1 MKSKIEF
8 IIIAAVILL
17 GLGGVTAFLLLT
29 SPAEEYEDA
38 ADEETVVESSLIY
51 DKDPADIETLEITNE
66 YGSYTIN
73 RVSSGDYSMWTIVD
87 YILAPISD
95 TFINTAL
102 NGAGTLTAQ
111 KTVMENAEDMS
122 IYGLDEPSA
131 EYTVTFDDSAKT
143 TYTVKIGD
151 KVPASSVYSYMSIG
165 DEKTVYTVKDSDVSF
180 ANANSRD
187 CVNKVVF
194 TQKTAE
200 DENDTTDYSLVNKL
214 TISRKDLDYD
224 IVIDY
229 DTRLDDENI
238 MVSNSS
244 NYRMSEP
251 VVLDINPDKGSDVM
265 SGMFGLTASD
275 FAAIRPEE
283 DDLAQYGLDDP
294 QLVVTA
300 DTKSGEFTL
309 KIGNKA
315 ENGGYYGMACDINMV
330 YIFDESTLPWL
341 TVMPLDITT
350 TMITSHYIYGIDSI
364 SIKTDGVD
372 TKFDIK
378 GSGADDFAVE
388 SDGKELDAD
397 AFKTLYQ
404 FILRAPSEQLYFDEV
419 SGTPAATIEILAEDG
434 DDIIEFYNIG
444 DRRTVI
450 VLNGKPSF
458 TCTTAYVER
467 LAQNVQKYLNG
478 EEIIT
483 SW

>member
-1 MKSKIEF
+1 MKSKIKF
-8 IIIAAVILL
+8 IIIAAVILII
-17 GLGGVTAFLLLT
+17 LGGVTAALLLT
-29 SPAEEYEDA
+29 SPDDAEDT

-51 DKDPADIETLEITNE
+51 DKDPADISILSITNE
-66 YGSYTIN
+66 YGSYKIN
-73 RVSSGDYSMWTIVD
+73 RVSSGEYSMWTIVD

-102 NGAGTLTAQ
+102 NGAGSLTAR

-122 IYGLDEPSA
+122 IYGLTEPSA
-131 EYTVTFDDSAKT
+131 EYTVTFDDSAKSE
-143 TYTVKIGD
+143 YTVKIGD
-151 KVPASSVYSYMSIG
+151 KVPGSSVYSYMSIG
-165 DEKTVYTVKDSDVSF
+165 DENTVYTVKDSDVAF
-180 ANANSRD
+180 AKADGRD

-194 TQKTAE
+194 TQQTAE

-224 IVIDY
+224 IVINY

-251 VVLDINPDKGSDVM
+251 VVLDINPDTGSDVM

-275 FAAIRPEE
+275 FAVIRPEE

-300 DTKSGEFTL
+300 DTNSGEFTL

-315 ENGGYYGMACDINMV
+315 ENGGYYGMACDIDMV

-364 SIKTDGVD
+364 SIKTDDVD
-372 TKFDIK
+372 VKFDIK
-378 GSGADDFAVE
+378 GSGADDFGVE
-388 SDGKELDAD
+388 SDGKEMDAD

-419 SGTPAATIEILAEDG
+419 SGTPDATIEIRAEDG
-434 DDIIEFYNIG
+434 DDSIEFYNIG

-458 TCTTAYVER
+458 SCATAYVER

-478 EEIIT
+478 EELIT

>member
-1 MKSKIEF
+1 MKSKIKF

-17 GLGGVTAFLLLT
+17 ILGGVTAALLLT
-29 SPAEEYEDA
+29 SPEETDDTAEE
-38 ADEETVVESSLIY
+38 ETAVESSLIY
-51 DKDPADIETLEITNE
+51 DKDPADITILSITNE
-66 YGSYTIN
+66 YGSYKIN
-73 RVSSGDYSMWTIVD
+73 RVSSGEYSMWTIVD

-95 TFINTAL
+95 SFINTAL
-102 NGAGTLTAQ
+102 NGAGTLTAR

-122 IYGLDEPSA
+122 IYGLAEPSA
-131 EYTVTFDDSAKT
+131 EYTVTFDDSSNSE
-143 TYTVKIGD
+143 YTVKIGD
-151 KVPASSVYSYMSIG
+151 KVPGSSVYSYMSIG
-165 DEKTVYTVKDSDVSF
+165 DENTVYTVKDSDVAF
-180 ANANSRD
+180 AKADGRD

-200 DENDTTDYSLVNKL
+200 DENDTTDYSLVNEL

-229 DTRLDDENI
+229 DTRLEDEDI
-238 MVSNSS
+238 VVSNSS
-244 NYRMSEP
+244 NYRMTEP
-251 VVLDINPDKGSDVM
+251 VVLDINPDTGSDVM

-364 SIKTDGVD
+364 SIKTAD
-372 TKFDIK
+372 TDVKFDIK
-378 GSGADDFAVE
+378 GSGADDFGVE

-419 SGTPAATIEILAEDG
+419 SGTPDAVVEIRAEDG
-434 DDIIEFYNIG
+434 DDTIEFYNIG

-450 VLNGKPSF
+450 VLNGKSSF
-458 TCTTAYVER
+458 SCATAYVER

-478 EEIIT
+478 EELIT